1 MPPAPARQSALVARL
16 AGRLAAPVLE
26 THISWVLLAGELAY
40 KVKKAVRLPFVD
52 YGTLERRRACC
63 EEEVRLNGRLAP
75 ALYLG
80 VSRITGSEPQ
90 PLIDGPGDVLEYA
103 VRMRRFPAG
112 ALFAEQLAAGTLAP
126 AQVDA
131 LAALL
136 GDFHEQAPVADA
148 GSGFGTPHGR
158 AQVALAALEGAAD
171 VADAAQSR
179 QLRDWLDREAGA
191 LQSLWQVRLAAGRVR
206 EGHGDLH
213 LDNVISLDGAVAAFD
228 GIEFDPALRW
238 IDVMDDLAFAMMDFD
253 ARGRADL
260 GWRLLNGW
268 LDRTGDHAALPALRF
283 SLVYR
288 ALVRA
293 QVEHLRGAARS
304 AEARHYF
311 DAALRWSGPPAPSLC
326 ITHGLPG
333 SGKTFQSQRLL
344 ERRGAIRL
352 RSDVERKRLFGL
364 GMLDN
369 SRERGIDLYTAA
381 ATTKTYAH
389 LFATARMLLLA
400 GFAVVLD
407 AAFLRQD
414 ERAAA
419 AALASDLAVP
429 FSILDCQAPP
439 EVLRRRLAARQ
450 RDASEADAQVL
461 ERLASSAE
469 PLSGDEQAL
478 VAPLPD

>member
-1 MPPAPARQSALVARL
+1 MPSAPAPQTALVARL
-16 AGRLAAPVLE
+16 AERLSAAVLE

-40 KVKKAVRLPFVD
+40 KVKKAVRLPFLD
-52 YGTLERRRACC
+52 YGTIELRRACC
-63 EEEVRLNGRLAP
+63 EEEVRLNSRLAP
-75 ALYLG
+75 SIYLG
-80 VSRITGSEPQ
+80 VTRITGSANEP
-90 PLIDGPGDVLEYA
+90 LLDGPGDVLEYA

-112 ALFAEQLAAGTLAP
+112 ALFAEQLAAGTLVP

-136 GDFHEQAPVADA
+136 GDFHERAPAAEAD
-148 GSGFGTPHGR
+148 SGFGTPPGR
-158 AQVALAALEGAAD
+158 ARVALAALQGAAG
-171 VADAAQSR
+171 VGDAAQCG
-179 QLRDWLDREAGA
+179 QLRGWLEHEAAA
-191 LQSLWQVRLAAGRVR
+191 LQALWQVRLAAGRVR

-213 LDNVISLDGAVAAFD
+213 LDNVVSLDGAVAAFD

-238 IDVMDDLAFAMMDFD
+238 IDVLDDLAFAMMDFG

-268 LDRTGDHAALPALRF
+268 LDRTGDHPGLPTLRF

-293 QVEHLRGAARS
+293 QVEHLRGAARA
-304 AEARHYF
+304 AEARNYL
-311 DAALRWSGPPAPSLC
+311 ATALGWIGPPAPSLC

-344 ERRGAIRL
+344 ERSGAIRL

-364 GMLDN
+364 GMLEN
-369 SRERGIDLYTAA
+369 SRARGIDLYSAA
-381 ATTKTYAH
+381 ATAKTYAH
-389 LFATARMLLLA
+389 LFATARMVLLA

-407 AAFLRQD
+407 AAFLRRD

-419 AALASDLAVP
+419 AALASDLKVP

-439 EVLRRRLAARQ
+439 EVLRRRLASR
-450 RDASEADAQVL
+450 RHDASEADVQVL
-461 ERLASSAE
+461 ERLAGSAE
-469 PLSGDEQAL
+469 PLSDAEQAL
-478 VAPLPD
+478 AIPLPD